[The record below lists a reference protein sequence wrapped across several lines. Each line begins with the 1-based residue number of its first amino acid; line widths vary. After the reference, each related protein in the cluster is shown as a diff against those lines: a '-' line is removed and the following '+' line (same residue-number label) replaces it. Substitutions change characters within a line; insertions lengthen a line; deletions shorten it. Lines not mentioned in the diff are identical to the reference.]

1 MNPFKYIWLFIK
13 FVYQAIIH
21 EYQDRKNQ
29 EELDKLFKTLNT
41 GQDEATL
48 PRIDPMDLKIAHDML
63 SNKGTGV
70 VVGEDQRIWFNQ
82 N

>member
-1 MNPFKYIWLFIK
+1 MNPFKYIWLFIE
-13 FVYQAIIH
+13 FIYQAIIH

-29 EELDKLFKTLNT
+29 EELDELFKTLNT

>member
-1 MNPFKYIWLFIK
+1 MDSTKIS
-13 FVYQAIIH
+13 FVYHYIKYERSARRLQ
-21 EYQDRKNQ
+21 K
-29 EELDKLFKTLNT
+29 ELDKLFSILNT
-41 GQDEATL
+41 EQDEATL
-48 PRIDPMDLKIAHDML
+48 PRMDPMDLKIAHDML

>member
-1 MNPFKYIWLFIK
+1 LNPFKYIWLFIK

-29 EELDKLFKTLNT
+29 EELDELFEILNT
-41 GQDEATL
+41 ERDEA
-48 PRIDPMDLKIAHDML
+48 IAIKRN
-63 SNKGTGV
+63 SGTMVKDG
-70 VVGEDQRIWFNQ
+70 IWFNQ